1 LIVPVTALI
10 PIRSFASGKGRLA
23 RVLSEGQRVQL
34 AAALAE
40 RTIEA
45 VESAGVI
52 PAVITSDPDVTVW
65 AMVAGLVVIPESGPG
80 LNQAATDGVDWA
92 RSMSLQ
98 WIVLHSDVPLIKSDD
113 LTTLATLAGESCAVI
128 SPSSDGGTT
137 AVSSPNSL
145 DFSYGPGSFHRHL
158 GRLNEP
164 AVVIRTGLLHDL
176 DSPED
181 LNSARTHPDGVWLE
195 AVVGGVVR

>member
-1 LIVPVTALI
+1 MPVTALI

-23 RVLSEGQRVQL
+23 RVLSEDQRFRL
-34 AAALAE
+34 ATALAE

-45 VESAGVI
+45 VESAGLI
-52 PAVITSDPDVTVW
+52 PAVITSDPDVTDW
-65 AMVAGLVVIPESGPG
+65 AIVAGLVVIPESGPG
-80 LNQAATDGVDWA
+80 LDQAATDGVGWA

-98 WIVLHSDVPLIKSDD
+98 WIVLHSDIPLIKSDD
-113 LTTLATLAGESCAVI
+113 LTTLATLAGEERSVI

-137 AVSSPNSL
+137 AVSSSGSI

-158 GRLNEP
+158 GRLIEP

-181 LNSARTHPDGVWLE
+181 LNSARTHPNGLWLE
-195 AVVGGVVR
+195 SFVDGGVVH